1 MIKIKGGCYTYRIR
15 ITSINPG
22 CRHLGSE
29 SGLMNIVIAIIY
41 WFLLVISVFTLIF
54 SLPGTFFIVIFNF
67 LYQLIDPVAGI
78 NWRLIMWLLL
88 ISICL
93 ELLEFIITAWSSK
106 RYGASNQGT
115 AAAIAGSIIGAIVG
129 TGIFPV
135 AGSLLGAIGGA
146 FIGAFA
152 IDLIRTGDTKRAYQ
166 SGIGALTGSVGGKL
180 IKIIGAIG
188 MLVLIGYNMG

>member
-1 MIKIKGGCYTYRIR
+1 
-15 ITSINPG
+15 
-22 CRHLGSE
+22 
-29 SGLMNIVIAIIY
+29 MNIVIAIIY
-41 WFLLVISVFTLIF
+41 WLLLVISVFTLIF
-54 SLPGTFFIVIFNF
+54 SLPGTFFIVIFNL

-78 NWRLIMWLLL
+78 NCRLVLWLLL

-115 AAAIAGSIIGAIVG
+115 AAAIAGSVFGAVIG
-129 TGIFPV
+129 TSIFPML
-135 AGSLLGAIGGA
+135 GSLLGAFAGA

-152 IDLIRTGDTKRAYQ
+152 IDLIRSGDTKRAYQ
-166 SGIGALTGSVGGKL
+166 AGIGALTGSVGGKM

-188 MLVLIGYNMG
+188 MLVLIGYNVG

>member
-1 MIKIKGGCYTYRIR
+1 
-15 ITSINPG
+15 
-22 CRHLGSE
+22 
-29 SGLMNIVIAIIY
+29 MNIIIAIIY
-41 WFLLVISVFTLIF
+41 WLLLITSVFTLIF
-54 SLPGTFFIVIFNF
+54 SLPGTFFIVIFNL

-78 NWRLIMWLLL
+78 NWQLIMWLLL

-115 AAAIAGSIIGAIVG
+115 AAAIAGSVIGAIVG

-152 IDLIRTGDTKRAYQ
+152 VDLIRTGDTKRAFQ
-166 SGIGALTGSVGGKL
+166 SGIGALTGSVGGKM

>member
-1 MIKIKGGCYTYRIR
+1 MTII
-15 ITSINPG
+15 
-22 CRHLGSE
+22 
-29 SGLMNIVIAIIY
+29 IAIIY
-41 WFLLVISVFTLIF
+41 WLLLIISVFTLIF
-54 SLPGTFFIVIFNF
+54 SLPGTFFIVILNL
-67 LYQLIDPVAGI
+67 LYQLIDPLAGI
-78 NWRLIMWLLL
+78 NWRLVLWLLL

-115 AAAIAGSIIGAIVG
+115 ATAIAGSVIGAIVG
-129 TGIFPV
+129 TSIFPV

-152 IDLIRTGDTKRAYQ
+152 IDLIRTGDAKRAYQ
-166 SGIGALTGSVGGKL
+166 SGIGALTGSVGGKM

-188 MLVLIGYNMG
+188 MLVLIGYNMV

>member
-1 MIKIKGGCYTYRIR
+1 
-15 ITSINPG
+15 
-22 CRHLGSE
+22 
-29 SGLMNIVIAIIY
+29 MNIVIAIIY
-41 WFLLVISVFTLIF
+41 WLLLVISVFTLIF
-54 SLPGTFFIVIFNF
+54 SLPGTFFIVIFNL

-78 NWRLIMWLLL
+78 NWRLVLWLLL
-88 ISICL
+88 ISIFL

-115 AAAIAGSIIGAIVG
+115 AAAIAGSVIGAIIG
-129 TGIFPV
+129 TGVPV
-135 AGSLLGAIGGA
+135 AGSLLGAFGGA

-152 IDLIRTGDTKRAYQ
+152 IDLIRTGDTKRAFQ
-166 SGIGALTGSVGGKL
+166 AGIGALTGSVGGKM